1 MSQVSG
7 ISSNI
12 LSLYY
17 QNRLASAKQKIA
29 GSTTIAS
36 DPLDELVQAGTITQ
50 DQEDSIK
57 SSLQSSAQTQK
68 ATDSLLLKGLPEDT
82 SSILQQLLN
91 SDTATQDQQEKIQ
104 SEFQSLMKMQQAQ
117 AAYNFT
123 GKSSDALDSL
133 LSPTQSGDATSDP
146 LMQLLSSLN
155 GDTQDDEDSVGND
168 FTSLLKM
175 QQAQE
180 AYSLGSRTTNPLGS
194 LVQSGAISQDQENA
208 VYQAIQKSVGS
219 QLDVAL

>member
-17 QNRLASAKQKIA
+17 QNMLASAKQKTS
-29 GSTTIAS
+29 GSNNAT
-36 DPLDELVQAGTITQ
+36 DPLDELVSAGTITQ
-50 DQEDSIK
+50 DQEDAIK
-57 SSLQSSAQTQK
+57 SSLQTAGQK
-68 ATDSLLLKGLPEDT
+68 QSATDSLLAGLPEDT

-91 SDTATQDQQEKIQ
+91 ADPATQDQQDKLQ

-117 AAYNFT
+117 AAYNFNT
-123 GKSSDALDSL
+123 KSSDALDSL
-133 LSPTQSGDATSDP
+133 LNPTQSQDGTSDP
-146 LMQLLSSLN
+146 LGELISSLN
-155 GDTQDDEDSVGND
+155 SDTQDDQDSMESD
-168 FTSLLKM
+168 FTSILKM

-180 AYSLGSRTTNPLGS
+180 AYSLGNRTTSPLGS
-194 LVQSGAISQDQENA
+194 LVQSGAINQDQENA

-219 QLDVAL
+219 QLDVTL